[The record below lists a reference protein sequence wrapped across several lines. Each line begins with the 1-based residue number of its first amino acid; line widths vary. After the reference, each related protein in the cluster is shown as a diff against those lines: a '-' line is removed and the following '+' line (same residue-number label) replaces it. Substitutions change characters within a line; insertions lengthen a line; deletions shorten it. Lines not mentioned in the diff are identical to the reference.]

1 MIKLVARRR
10 IRPECA
16 EAFRS
21 LAAEL
26 VEKSRAEAGNLSYT
40 LNRSLDDPML
50 FCFLESW
57 KDQAAIDFHNA
68 SEHFT
73 RIVPQFAGLTE
84 QQLPLERYAEE

>member
-10 IRPECA
+10 IRPECV
-16 EAFRS
+16 EAFQR

-57 KDQAAIDFHNA
+57 RDQAAIDFHNA

-73 RIVPQFAGLTE
+73 RIVPQFAALTE